1 MERREL
7 ETVIYEKDGP
17 IARIILN
24 RPEKANSQNSA
35 MVWDVE
41 NSLKDAE
48 GDYGIKVVLVKA
60 NGNGFCAGHDVGGG
74 GGPTFPEFAEAMAA
88 GHPWGGPATLFMW
101 PVLHLW
107 EFQKPTVAAV
117 HGYCVGGGTYF
128 ALLND
133 IVVAAEDAYFQ
144 MPLPQGLGFPGGE
157 TMIEPW
163 VMMNFH
169 QAYEYL
175 YLSQTLDAHEAHRLG
190 MVNRVVPRD
199 QLDDTVEL
207 IALQIA
213 QAPLSVLMGIK
224 AGVKRGVGGH
234 GDAGAH
240 PVTSPG
246 DGVRRPQ
253 WGRRRVAAREHGQGI
268 RHVAPAGRRQASRGR
283 GRSAPRAIGLGGCAV
298 TLIRSDEPGREWVKV
313 GRDDGATRIWIAGG
327 GPMPE
332 GQTVGLHRHGGDE
345 IFQVLAGTV
354 RFHVDGKNIDI
365 GAGHFVVVPPFTEHG
380 FRVLTADARMQ
391 FVGEIEMG
399 EWLTVIDPD
408 GSHRQVEIRS
418 TMMPWHRRP
427 FEGEELDFAAMLA
440 MMQTTNHLF
449 DDDSTDREHHAH

>member
-224 AGVKRGVGGH
+224 AGVKRAWEGMGMRVHIQSHLQVMESVGRS
-234 GDAGAH
+234 GD
-240 PVTSPG
+240 
-246 DGVRRPQ
+246 
-253 WGRRRVAAREHGQGI
+253 VAAWRQENMDKGYGMSPRQ
-268 RHVAPAGRRQASRGR
+268 VAAKRAEVAAEALRA
-283 GRSAPRAIGLGGCAV
+283 RSA
-298 TLIRSDEPGREWVKV
+298 S
-313 GRDDGATRIWIAGG
+313 
-327 GPMPE
+327 
-332 GQTVGLHRHGGDE
+332 GD
-345 IFQVLAGTV
+345 
-354 RFHVDGKNIDI
+354 
-365 GAGHFVVVPPFTEHG
+365 VP
-380 FRVLTADARMQ
+380 
-391 FVGEIEMG
+391 
-399 EWLTVIDPD
+399 
-408 GSHRQVEIRS
+408 
-418 TMMPWHRRP
+418 
-427 FEGEELDFAAMLA
+427 
-440 MMQTTNHLF
+440 
-449 DDDSTDREHHAH
+449 